1 MAQFNVH
8 DAKSN
13 LSRLLDM
20 ALEGEEV
27 LISRHGL
34 PVAQLTAIRSANG
47 ERILGSGRGSVT
59 ILSPD
64 WLAPDWDEPAGKAGA

>member
-34 PVAQLTAIRSANG
+34 AVAQLTAIRTATG
-47 ERILGSGRGSVT
+47 ERILGSGRSSVT

-64 WLAPDWDEPAGKAGA
+64 WDKPATGAGM

>member
-1 MAQFNVH
+1 VAKFNVH

-34 PVAQLTAIRSANG
+34 PVARLTAIRSASG

-59 ILSPD
+59 VLCDD
-64 WLAPDWDEPAGKAGA
+64 WNCGVTEGDA

>member
-20 ALEGEEV
+20 ALEGDEV
-27 LISRHGL
+27 LISRHGMA
-34 PVAQLTAIRSANG
+34 VAQLTAVRTATG

-64 WLAPDWDEPAGKAGA
+64 WLSPDWEEPATGTGR

>member
-1 MAQFNVH
+1 VAQFNVH

-27 LISRHGL
+27 LISRHGM
-34 PVAQLTAIRSANG
+34 PVARLTAIRTTTG
-47 ERILGSGRGSVT
+47 ERILGAGRGSVT
-59 ILSPD
+59 LLSSD
-64 WLAPDWDEPAGKAGA
+64 WNALQSREQEA

>member
-1 MAQFNVH
+1 MPQFNVH
-8 DAKSN
+8 EAKSN

-34 PVAQLTAIRSANG
+34 PVAQLTAIRSAAG

-64 WLAPDWDEPAGKAGA
+64 WDKPATGTGT

>member
-34 PVAQLTAIRSANG
+34 PVAQLTAIRKATG
-47 ERILGSGRGSVT
+47 ERILGSGRGSVA
-59 ILSPD
+59 I
-64 WLAPDWDEPAGKAGA
+64 LAPDWDEPASGTGV